1 MLVIYRITSA
11 SRKPQASSSSIS
23 ACSKPRQRARHLVK
37 EPMLAELSNLKNECC
52 ATVDRLAAQLIDIS
66 HRIHATPELAFN
78 EYQAA
83 SLLAETARAGGL
95 DVEQGAFGLETAF
108 SAEFGQ

>member
-1 MLVIYRITSA
+1 MPS
-11 SRKPQASSSSIS
+11 
-23 ACSKPRQRARHLVK
+23 
-37 EPMLAELSNLKNECC
+37 ELSNLKNECC

-83 SLLAETARAGGL
+83 SLLAETARTAGL
-95 DVEQGAFGLETAF
+95 DVEQGAFGLDTAF
-108 SAEFGQ
+108 SASRSFPRSRRCDLRLSSASEEGET